1 MTIDEGG
8 RKMKRDETNDE
19 GVQRKIVKITG
30 IENMAMCDNHEQLT
44 PIMTGRSRPQ

>member
-19 GVQRKIVKITG
+19 GVQKKIVKTSE
-30 IENMAMCDNHEQLT
+30 IENMAMCDNDEQLT
-44 PIMTGRSRPQ
+44 PITTGQSKPL